1 MNLIFALPLLLQGF
15 IIAIDEFYFHY
26 HRGLPPWE
34 RIGHPLDSLSL
45 LCCYLFV
52 LLAQATET
60 NILIYAALSCL
71 SCIFVTK
78 DEFVHTGLCSKGEN
92 WLHALLFILHP
103 ICLYSIYRF
112 WIKAE
117 FQNLLLIQTVLIFSF
132 MIYQFVFWQFF
143 KREIK

>member
-1 MNLIFALPLLLQGF
+1 MKLIFIIPLLLQGF

-26 HRGLPPWE
+26 RRGLPTWE
-34 RIGHPLDSLSL
+34 KIGHPLDSLSL

-60 NILIYAALSCL
+60 NILIYSGLSCL
-71 SCIFVTK
+71 SCIFVTM

-103 ICLYSIYRF
+103 ICLYSVYRF
-112 WIKAE
+112 WINAE
-117 FQNLLLIQTVLIFSF
+117 FQKPLLIQTLVIFSF
-132 MIYQFVFWQFF
+132 MTYQFVFWNFF
-143 KREIK
+143 KKEKK